1 MGLTTATAF
10 LNDTRVSVRCHSV
23 SRMALETRVPSVSC
37 TPKRGNV
44 EKKVS
49 STLFMSSLAF
59 RLRLAASNTMG
70 VSFSE
75 VNMKFRTTAIS
86 MPATAVSAPS
96 MIPDSLSIFLV

>member
-1 MGLTTATAF
+1 
-10 LNDTRVSVRCHSV
+10 
-23 SRMALETRVPSVSC
+23 
-37 TPKRGNV
+37 
-44 EKKVS
+44 
-49 STLFMSSLAF
+49 MSSLAF

-75 VNMKFRTTAIS
+75 VNMKFMTTAIS